1 MPVASQNLLPAV
13 SIIGKSEFLMANP
26 DLASGSRSIIDEL
39 NARRERRAPSPAM
52 EELNRTL
59 ASLEKR
65 LMDLEQDDAPDM
77 RNILRSERQPVRH
90 PDETVTGLAEI
101 AENLRRMRGSH
112 EEPQQNYASSAEVSR
127 ASREMTRIQ
136 RAASEEGFSQRMS
149 DDFDRISD
157 SVRLLADRSSEA
169 NAQAL
174 RRQLEELNRT
184 VQSLAREETL
194 HRLNNRWD
202 RFDAR
207 FEAFEQRHNA
217 VDPALDAIGSRL
229 EQVRDAIGTL
239 PQSNRLSAIEDRI
252 GQLASS
258 IEESLSPQH
267 VSSLEQNRL
276 QQIDERLDEISR
288 AIIATSRAQRPDQDG
303 ARRLE
308 RIENRLAEL
317 AEQLATSA
325 TQQNSDTLYRKLG
338 ELSSRID
345 GLSGGSALPD
355 GVIDQLAH
363 QINLLANQVGKVME
377 NLSQSDYHAVEA
389 RLEAI
394 GEKLE
399 AAERRA
405 EEPHPSV
412 LDTIDRRFAE
422 LTERLDT
429 QYATQHV
436 DNSAIHT
443 LEGRLDD
450 LSQQIS
456 LGLLQA
462 PTYEGPGLDMKA
474 IRSLEDQIANIAHHL
489 AQPVAEIAELK
500 PRLDSIERSIASNRE
515 TVLDAAR
522 EAAES
527 AVARVLQHGSHGDSV
542 IARQL
547 ADDMKSLEALAR
559 NSDERNGKTFE
570 TVHDTLV
577 KIVDR
582 LARLEQ
588 DVAGKSDT
596 PDAESP
602 VFTSPNAGSP
612 RPSTPRSPAAAA
624 AEAAFATVQSEAGPA
639 DMQLAESAGKSSLFG
654 GFAKAIRG
662 RRADKSVGKSDETL
676 EASAFDTTLD
686 APAFESDLAAIEP
699 ITREEPELE
708 TIPSPRPQGEGM
720 PDLNSIMKRVREER
734 RQRENAA
741 DAALAANGK
750 VDFITAARRAAQ
762 LAAAESEQLQKG
774 ATKRTG
780 KKKSSVGDMIQR
792 QRKPILMAIGAV
804 MIAMAGLQ
812 IGSAF
817 LNRDEPVETAID
829 TVPPQIDTTATENT
843 SAPADEIAAKIAS
856 DTTPALEPSAPAAV
870 PPVTE
875 PHSEKVVQEET
886 PAPAD
891 EQQAAVEIPT
901 QVEQP
906 AATIANPVKP
916 VETAASAEPAAQP
929 QTAIPP
935 VPEEAGPAALREAA
949 AKGDARALFEVG
961 NRYMEGRGVA
971 ADFAK
976 AAKWYEI
983 SAGQGFAPAQYRLGN
998 FNEKGLGMPRDLE
1011 KAKTWYQLSAQQGNA
1026 SAMHNLAVLF
1036 ATGANGNP
1044 DNASAVRWFTD
1055 AAELGVKDSQFNLG
1069 ILAAKGLGMPV
1080 NLEESYKWFSLAANA
1095 GDKDAADKR
1104 DQIAKAM
1111 KPEQLERAKDLV
1123 KLWKA
1128 KPLDQATNSID
1139 VPDAWAENK
1148 PLTTGS
1154 VDMKKA
1160 VRNIQL
1166 ILQKNGYD
1174 VGTADG
1180 LMGGKTRAAIAAFQ
1194 KANGQTP
1201 TGDVDQKLVQLLLEK
1216 NK

>member
-1 MPVASQNLLPAV
+1 MPVALAKFAPAV

-39 NARRERRAPSPAM
+39 NARRERRAPSTAM

-65 LMDLEQDDAPDM
+65 LKDLEQDDAPDL
-77 RNILRSERQPVRH
+77 RNVLRSERQPARH
-90 PDETVTGLAEI
+90 QDETVTGLAEI
-101 AENLRRMRGSH
+101 AENLRRMRESH
-112 EEPQQNYASSAEVSR
+112 EEPLPYASNVEVSR
-127 ASREMTRIQ
+127 ASREMTRLQ
-136 RAASEEGFSQRMS
+136 RAASEEGFSQRVS
-149 DDFDRISD
+149 DDFERISD
-157 SVRLLADRSSEA
+157 SVRHLADRSSEA

-174 RRQLEELNRT
+174 RRQLDELNRT

-252 GQLASS
+252 GQLANS

-267 VSSLEQNRL
+267 AAALEQDRL

-308 RIENRLAEL
+308 RIEGRLAEL
-317 AEQLATSA
+317 AEQLAMSA
-325 TQQNSDTLYRKLG
+325 TQQNSDALYRKLA

-345 GLSGGSALPD
+345 GLSSGSALPD
-355 GVIDQLAH
+355 GVVDQLAH

-394 GEKLE
+394 GQKLE
-399 AAERRA
+399 AAERRSL
-405 EEPHPSV
+405 EPHPSV
-412 LDTIDRRFAE
+412 LDKIDRRFAE
-422 LTERLDT
+422 LTERLDA

-436 DNSAIHT
+436 DPSALHT
-443 LEGRLDD
+443 LEGRIDD

-462 PTYEGPGLDMKA
+462 PAYDGPGLDAKA
-474 IRSLEDQIANIAHHL
+474 IRSLEDQIANIAQHL

-500 PRLDSIERSIASNRE
+500 PRLESIERSIASNRE

-527 AVARVLQHGSHGDSV
+527 AVARVLQHGSHNDGA

-547 ADDMKSLEALAR
+547 AEDMKSLEALAR

-588 DVAGKSDT
+588 DVAGRSDSEKHT
-596 PDAESP
+596 FASSGPQ
-602 VFTSPNAGSP
+602 
-612 RPSTPRSPAAAA
+612 RPLAPRSPAAAA
-624 AEAAFATVQSEAGPA
+624 AEAAFATVQSEAGPVDPHA
-639 DMQLAESAGKSSLFG
+639 GEAAEKSSLFG
-654 GFAKAIRG
+654 GFAKALRG
-662 RRADKSVGKSDETL
+662 RRADKPAGKGNETL
-676 EASAFDTTLD
+676 EASAFDATLD
-686 APAFESDLAAIEP
+686 APAFDSELASVEA
-699 ITREEPELE
+699 ITRKEPELE
-708 TIPSPRPQGEGM
+708 RTLSPRPEGEGM

-734 RQRENAA
+734 RQREDAA
-741 DAALAANGK
+741 GAALAANGK

-774 ATKRTG
+774 AAKRTN
-780 KKKSSVGDMIQR
+780 KKKSSVGDIIQR

-829 TVPPQIDTTATENT
+829 TAPTQLDTAAADIAP
-843 SAPADEIAAKIAS
+843 APADEIAAKITSNATPTPEQTAE
-856 DTTPALEPSAPAAV
+856 TTPAATAPISEPRAEKAAQA
-870 PPVTE
+870 E
-875 PHSEKVVQEET
+875 N
-886 PAPAD
+886 
-891 EQQAAVEIPT
+891 QQAAVEIPA
-901 QVEQP
+901 QAEQP
-906 AATIANPVKP
+906 GAATSETTANPVET
-916 VETAASAEPAAQP
+916 VETAPAEPAAQSETP
-929 QTAIPP
+929 IPP

-949 AKGDARALFEVG
+949 AKGDARALFEIG

-998 FNEKGLGMPRDLE
+998 FNEKGLGMSRDLD

-1104 DQIAKAM
+1104 DQIAKAL
-1111 KPEQLERAKDLV
+1111 KPEQLERAKDMV

-1139 VPDAWAENK
+1139 VPDAWTENK
-1148 PLTTGS
+1148 PVTTGS

-1180 LMGGKTRAAIAAFQ
+1180 VMGGKTRTAIAAFQ
-1194 KANGQTP
+1194 KANGQKP

>member
-1 MPVASQNLLPAV
+1 MPVALAKFAPAV

-65 LMDLEQDDAPDM
+65 LKDLEQDGAPDM
-77 RNILRSERQPVRH
+77 RNILRSERQPARS

-101 AENLRRMRGSH
+101 AENLRRMRESH
-112 EEPQQNYASSAEVSR
+112 EEPQPYASNVEVSR
-127 ASREMTRIQ
+127 ASREMTRLQ
-136 RAASEEGFSQRMS
+136 RAASEEGLSQRVS
-149 DDFDRISD
+149 EDFERISD
-157 SVRLLADRSSEA
+157 SVRHLADRSSEA

-174 RRQLEELNRT
+174 RRQLDELNRT
-184 VQSLAREETL
+184 VQGLAREETL

-252 GQLASS
+252 SQLANS

-267 VSSLEQNRL
+267 AASLEQNRL

-308 RIENRLAEL
+308 RIEGRLAEL
-317 AEQLATSA
+317 ADQLATSA
-325 TQQNSDTLYRKLG
+325 TQQNSDALYRKLG

-345 GLSGGSALPD
+345 GLSSGSALPD

-394 GEKLE
+394 GQKLE
-399 AAERRA
+399 AAERRS
-405 EEPHPSV
+405 EEPHPLV
-412 LDTIDRRFAE
+412 LDKIDRRFAE
-422 LTERLDT
+422 LTERLDA

-436 DNSAIHT
+436 DTSALHT
-443 LEGRLDD
+443 LEGRIDD

-462 PTYEGPGLDMKA
+462 PAYDGPGLDVKA

-527 AVARVLQHGSHGDSV
+527 AVARVLQHGSHNDSV

-547 ADDMKSLEALAR
+547 AEDMKSLEALAR

-588 DVAGKSDT
+588 DVAGRSDGERL
-596 PDAESP
+596 P
-602 VFTSPNAGSP
+602 SPNSGSQ
-612 RPSTPRSPAAAA
+612 RPSATRSPAAAA
-624 AEAAFATVQSEAGPA
+624 AAAAFATVQSEAGPVDTRA
-639 DMQLAESAGKSSLFG
+639 DVTAEKSSLFG

-662 RRADKSVGKSDETL
+662 RRADKSAGKSDEVL
-676 EASAFDTTLD
+676 EASAFDATFDT
-686 APAFESDLAAIEP
+686 PAFDSELAAVEA
-699 ITREEPELE
+699 ITRKEPELE
-708 TIPSPRPQGEGM
+708 RPPSPRPEGEGM

-734 RQRENAA
+734 RQREDAA

-774 ATKRTG
+774 AAKRTN

-817 LNRDEPVETAID
+817 LNRDEPLETAID
-829 TVPPQIDTTATENT
+829 TAPAQIDTTAADTT
-843 SAPADEIAAKIAS
+843 PAPADEIAAKITA
-856 DTTPALEPSAPAAV
+856 DTTLAAQPSAEAAPVAPA
-870 PPVTE
+870 PITE
-875 PHSEKVVQEET
+875 PREEKAAQT
-886 PAPAD
+886 D
-891 EQQAAVEIPT
+891 EQQAAMDIPA

-906 AATIANPVKP
+906 AATATETAANPVQP
-916 VETAASAEPAAQP
+916 VETTAATEPAAQS
-929 QTAIPP
+929 QAAIPL

-976 AAKWYEI
+976 AAQWYEI

-998 FNEKGLGMPRDLE
+998 FNEKGLGMPRDLD

-1104 DQIAKAM
+1104 DQIAKAL
-1111 KPEQLERAKDLV
+1111 KPEQLERAKDMV

-1139 VPDAWAENK
+1139 VPDAWTEAK
-1148 PLTTGS
+1148 PVTTGS

-1174 VGTADG
+1174 IGTADG
-1180 LMGGKTRAAIAAFQ
+1180 VMGGKTRAAIAAFQ
-1194 KANGQTP
+1194 KANGQKP

>member
-1 MPVASQNLLPAV
+1 
-13 SIIGKSEFLMANP
+13 MANP

-52 EELNRTL
+52 EELNQTL

-65 LMDLEQDDAPDM
+65 LVDLEKDDTPDM
-77 RNILRSERQPVRH
+77 RDILRSERKPARH

-112 EEPQQNYASSAEVSR
+112 DAPQQAYASSAEVSR
-127 ASREMTRIQ
+127 ASREMTRLQ
-136 RAASEEGFSQRMS
+136 RAASEEGFTQRMS
-149 DDFDRISD
+149 DDFERISD
-157 SVRLLADRSSEA
+157 SVHLLAERSSEA

-202 RFDAR
+202 QFDAR

-217 VDPALDAIGSRL
+217 GDPALDAIGARL

-252 GQLASS
+252 GQLANS

-267 VSSLEQNRL
+267 ASSLEQGRL
-276 QQIDERLDEISR
+276 QQIDERLNEISR

-308 RIENRLAEL
+308 RIESRLAEL
-317 AEQLATSA
+317 AEQLAASA

-345 GLSGGSALPD
+345 GLSSNSAMPD

-377 NLSQSDYHAVEA
+377 NLSQSDYQAVEA

-405 EEPHPSV
+405 EEPHPAV
-412 LDTIDRRFAE
+412 LDKIDRRFAE
-422 LTERLDT
+422 LTQRLDT

-436 DNSAIHT
+436 DSSAIHS

-462 PTYEGPGLDMKA
+462 PAYEGPGLDMKA

-588 DVAGKSDT
+588 DVVGKPDT
-596 PDAESP
+596 PDTERQQ
-602 VFTSPNAGSP
+602 VFTSPNSGSS
-612 RPSTPRSPAAAA
+612 RPSAPRSPAAAA
-624 AEAAFATVQSEAGPA
+624 AEAAFATVQSETGPVNMQAGDA
-639 DMQLAESAGKSSLFG
+639 AGKSSLFG

-662 RRADKSVGKSDETL
+662 RRADKSAGKNDETL
-676 EASAFDTTLD
+676 EASAFDATLD

-699 ITREEPELE
+699 ITHEEPELE
-708 TIPSPRPQGEGM
+708 RTPSPRPQGEGM

-734 RQRENAA
+734 RQREDAA

-762 LAAAESEQLQKG
+762 LAAAEAEQLQKG
-774 ATKRTG
+774 ATKRSG

-817 LNRDEPVETAID
+817 LNRDEPVDMAID
-829 TVPPQIDTTATENT
+829 TVPPQIDTTVTDNPA
-843 SAPADEIAAKIAS
+843 APTDEIAAKIAS
-856 DTTPALEPSAPAAV
+856 DTTPASPQSAEIAPATTT
-870 PPVTE
+870 PITE
-875 PHSEKVVQEET
+875 PRAENVAQEPIT
-886 PAPAD
+886 AQAN
-891 EQQAAVEIPT
+891 EQQATVEIPT
-901 QVEQP
+901 QIEPQ
-906 AATIANPVKP
+906 AGSAEATTNP
-916 VETAASAEPAAQP
+916 VETATSTDPTTQTQAS
-929 QTAIPP
+929 IPL
-935 VPEEAGPAALREAA
+935 VPEEAGPVALREAA
-949 AKGDARALFEVG
+949 AKGDSRALFEVG

-983 SAGQGFAPAQYRLGN
+983 SASQGFAPAQYRLGN
-998 FNEKGLGMPRDLE
+998 FNEKGLGMPRDLD

-1044 DNASAVRWFTD
+1044 DNTSAVRWFTD

-1069 ILAAKGLGMPV
+1069 ILAAKGLGMPA
-1080 NLEESYKWFSLAANA
+1080 NLEESYKWFSLAANT

-1104 DQIAKAM
+1104 DQIAKAL
-1111 KPEQLERAKDLV
+1111 KPEQLEHAKDTV

-1160 VRNIQL
+1160 VHNIQL

-1174 VGTADG
+1174 VGSADG

>member
-1 MPVASQNLLPAV
+1 
-13 SIIGKSEFLMANP
+13 MANP

-77 RNILRSERQPVRH
+77 RNILRSERQPARQA
-90 PDETVTGLAEI
+90 DETVTGLAEI
-101 AENLRRMRGSH
+101 AENLRRMRGGQDEH
-112 EEPQQNYASSAEVSR
+112 QQNYASSAEVSR
-127 ASREMTRIQ
+127 ASREMTRLQ
-136 RAASEEGFSQRMS
+136 RAASEEGFSQRVS
-149 DDFDRISD
+149 DDFERLND
-157 SVRLLADRSSEA
+157 SVRLLAERSSEA

-258 IEESLSPQH
+258 IEESLNPQH
-267 VSSLEQNRL
+267 ASSLEQGRL

-288 AIIATSRAQRPDQDG
+288 AIIATGRVQRPDQDG
-303 ARRLE
+303 GRRLE
-308 RIENRLAEL
+308 RIESRLADL
-317 AEQLATSA
+317 AEQLAASA

-345 GLSGGSALPD
+345 GLASGSALPD
-355 GVIDQLAH
+355 GIIDQLAH
-363 QINLLANQVGKVME
+363 QINLLASQVGKVME

-412 LDTIDRRFAE
+412 LEKIDRRFAE

-436 DNSAIHT
+436 DTSALHT
-443 LEGRLDD
+443 LEGRIDD

-462 PTYEGPGLDMKA
+462 PSYDGPGLDMKA

-527 AVARVLQHGSHGDSV
+527 AVARVLQHGSHNDGA

-547 ADDMKSLEALAR
+547 AEDMKSLEALAR

-582 LARLEQ
+582 LAKLEQ
-588 DVAGKSDT
+588 DVAGRPDA
-596 PDAESP
+596 PDAEKPTFKGLNS
-602 VFTSPNAGSP
+602 GSP
-612 RPSTPRSPAAAA
+612 RLSTPRSPAAAA
-624 AEAAFATVQSEAGPA
+624 AEAAFATVQDDAGPA
-639 DMQLAESAGKSSLFG
+639 NTRADNVSAKSSLFG

-662 RRADKSVGKSDETL
+662 RRAEKSAGKDGETL
-676 EASAFDTTLD
+676 ESMALDATLD

-699 ITREEPELE
+699 VTREEPELE
-708 TIPSPRPQGEGM
+708 RASSLRPRGEGM

-734 RQRENAA
+734 RQREDAA

-774 ATKRTG
+774 AAKRTNN
-780 KKKSSVGDMIQR
+780 KKSSISEMIQR

-817 LNRDEPVETAID
+817 LNRDEPMETAID
-829 TVPPQIDTTATENT
+829 TASPQIDTTAVDKTPP
-843 SAPADEIAAKIAS
+843 PADEIATKIAA
-856 DTTPALEPSAPAAV
+856 DAAPAPQQSAG
-870 PPVTE
+870 
-875 PHSEKVVQEET
+875 
-886 PAPAD
+886 PAPTAVAPAPVD

-901 QVEQP
+901 RIEQQ
-906 AATIANPVKP
+906 AATAANPVKP
-916 VETAASAEPAAQP
+916 VETAPAEPAAQSQP
-929 QTAIPP
+929 TIPP

-949 AKGDARALFEVG
+949 AKGDARALFEIG

-1104 DQIAKAM
+1104 DQIAKAL

-1139 VPDAWAENK
+1139 VPDAWTETK
-1148 PLTTGS
+1148 PVTTGS

-1180 LMGGKTRAAIAAFQ
+1180 VMGGKTRTAIAAFQ
-1194 KANGQTP
+1194 KANGQAP

>member
-1 MPVASQNLLPAV
+1 
-13 SIIGKSEFLMANP
+13 MANP
-26 DLASGSRSIIDEL
+26 DMASGSRSIIDEL
-39 NARRERRAPSPAM
+39 NAHRERRAPSPAM

-65 LMDLEQDDAPDM
+65 LMDLEEQDNAPDM
-77 RNILRSERQPVRH
+77 RDILRSGRQPDRYSAPVRH
-90 PDETVTGLAEI
+90 HEETATGLAEI
-101 AENLRRMRGSH
+101 AENLRQMRESS
-112 EEPQQNYASSAEVSR
+112 ERSQPSYASSAEIGR
-127 ASREMTRIQ
+127 ASREMSRLQ
-136 RAASEEGFSQRMS
+136 RTVSEEGFSPQMS
-149 DDFDRISD
+149 DDFERINN
-157 SVRLLADRSSEA
+157 SVRFLAERSSEA

-174 RRQLEELNRT
+174 RQQLEELNRT
-184 VQSLAREETL
+184 VQGLAREETL
-194 HRLNNRWD
+194 NRLNNRWD

-207 FEAFEQRHNA
+207 FDVFEQRHNA

-229 EQVRDAIGTL
+229 EQVRDAIDTL
-239 PQSNRLSAIEDRI
+239 PQSNRLSAIEERI
-252 GQLASS
+252 GQLAKS
-258 IEESLSPQH
+258 IKASLSSQQA
-267 VSSLEQNRL
+267 SSFEEGRM

-288 AIIATSRAQRPDQDG
+288 AIIATGRAQRPDQDG
-303 ARRLE
+303 IRRLE
-308 RIENRLAEL
+308 RIERRLAEL
-317 AEQLATSA
+317 AEQLATS
-325 TQQNSDTLYRKLG
+325 TVQQNSDALYRKLG
-338 ELSSRID
+338 ELSARID
-345 GLSGGSALPD
+345 GLSNGSSLPD
-355 GVIDQLAH
+355 GIVEQLAQ

-377 NLSQSDYHAVEA
+377 NLSQSDYHTVEM
-389 RLEAI
+389 RLDAI

-412 LDTIDRRFAE
+412 LDKIDRRFAE
-422 LTERLDT
+422 LTERLDS
-429 QYATQHV
+429 QYAARHV
-436 DNSAIHT
+436 DNDTIHT

-462 PTYEGPGLDMKA
+462 PVHEIPALDMKA
-474 IRSLEDQIANIAHHL
+474 IRNLEDQIANIAHHL
-489 AQPVAEIAELK
+489 TQPAAEIAELK
-500 PRLDSIERSIASNRE
+500 PRLDSIERSISSNRE

-527 AVARVLQHGSHGDSV
+527 AVARMLEHGSHGDSV

-547 ADDMKSLEALAR
+547 AEDIKSLEALAR

-582 LARLEQ
+582 LAKLEQ
-588 DVAGKSDT
+588 NVTGRSDG
-596 PDAESP
+596 PDTENP
-602 VFTSPNAGSP
+602 TSPRQNSGSS
-612 RPSTPRSPAAAA
+612 RPSTPRSPATAA

-639 DMQLAESAGKSSLFG
+639 GRPNGDAVGRTSLFG

-662 RRADKSVGKSDETL
+662 RRTDKSADRNSETI
-676 EASAFDTTLD
+676 EARALDANFDT
-686 APAFESDLAAIEP
+686 PAFESDLATVEP
-699 ITREEPELE
+699 LTREEPRLE
-708 TIPSPRPQGEGM
+708 KMPSPRPTGDGM
-720 PDLNSIMKRVREER
+720 PDLNSIMRRVREER
-734 RQRENAA
+734 RQREDAA

-750 VDFITAARRAAQ
+750 MDFITAARRAAQ

-774 ATKRTG
+774 AAKQTG
-780 KKKSSVGDMIQR
+780 KNKSSVGDTIQR

-817 LNRDEPVETAID
+817 LNRDEPAETAID
-829 TVPPQIDTTATENT
+829 AAQPQVDTTTAADN
-843 SAPADEIAAKIAS
+843 APAPSDEIAAKIAS
-856 DTTPALEPSAPAAV
+856 DTTPVLQPS
-870 PPVTE
+870 
-875 PHSEKVVQEET
+875 
-886 PAPAD
+886 PAPA
-891 EQQAAVEIPT
+891 EATPITELRAERARREETQAQNQQRPIEIPT
-901 QVEQP
+901 QI
-906 AATIANPVKP
+906 AAQAETTANPV
-916 VETAASAEPAAQP
+916 ETPAQP
-929 QTAIPP
+929 QATIPP

-949 AKGDARALFEVG
+949 AKGDARALFEIG
-961 NRYMEGRGVA
+961 NRYMEGRGIT

-983 SAGQGFAPAQYRLGN
+983 SAAQGFAPAQYRLGN

-1036 ATGANGNP
+1036 ATGANGTP

-1104 DQIAKAM
+1104 DQIAQALQPK
-1111 KPEQLERAKDLV
+1111 QLERAQNLV
-1123 KLWKA
+1123 KLWKV
-1128 KPLDQATNSID
+1128 KPLNPAANSID
-1139 VPDAWAENK
+1139 VPDAWTENK

-1166 ILQKNGYD
+1166 ILQKNGYN
-1174 VGTADG
+1174 VGAADG
-1180 LMGGKTRAAIAAFQ
+1180 LMGSKTRAAIAAFQ
-1194 KANGQTP
+1194 KANGLTP
-1201 TGDVDQKLVQLLLEK
+1201 TGTVDQKLVQLLLK
-1216 NK
+1216 KKK

>member
-1 MPVASQNLLPAV
+1 
-13 SIIGKSEFLMANP
+13 MANP
-26 DLASGSRSIIDEL
+26 DLASGSRSIIDDL

-77 RNILRSERQPVRH
+77 RDILRSQRQPARY

-112 EEPQQNYASSAEVSR
+112 EEAQQPYASSAEVSR
-127 ASREMTRIQ
+127 ASREMTRLQ

-149 DDFDRISD
+149 DDFERIND

-207 FEAFEQRHNA
+207 FEAFEQRHNS

-252 GQLASS
+252 GQLANS

-345 GLSGGSALPD
+345 GLSDGSALPD
-355 GVIDQLAH
+355 GIIDQLAH

-377 NLSQSDYHAVEA
+377 NLSQSDYQAVEA

-422 LTERLDT
+422 LTQRLDT

-547 ADDMKSLEALAR
+547 AEDMKSLEALAR

-582 LARLEQ
+582 LAKLEQ
-588 DVAGKSDT
+588 DVSGRSDT
-596 PDAESP
+596 PDTEKP
-602 VFTSPNAGSP
+602 VFTSPNSGSS
-612 RPSTPRSPAAAA
+612 RPSAPRSPAAAA
-624 AEAAFATVQSEAGPA
+624 AEAAFATVQSETGPA
-639 DMQLAESAGKSSLFG
+639 DMKTAGSAGKSSIFG

-662 RRADKSVGKSDETL
+662 RRTDKPASRDGETL
-676 EASAFDTTLD
+676 ETSAFDATLD
-686 APAFESDLAAIEP
+686 APAFQSDLAAIEP
-699 ITREEPELE
+699 ITREAPELE
-708 TIPSPRPQGEGM
+708 TTPSPRPQGEGM

-734 RQRENAA
+734 RQREDAA

-780 KKKSSVGDMIQR
+780 KKKSSVGDLIQR

-829 TVPPQIDTTATENT
+829 TVPPQIDTTADENT
-843 SAPADEIAAKIAS
+843 SAPADEIATKIAS
-856 DTTPALEPSAPAAV
+856 DTTPALEQPADTT
-870 PPVTE
+870 PGITE
-875 PHSEKVVQEET
+875 PRAEKIAQEET
-886 PAPAD
+886 QAPENEQPAT
-891 EQQAAVEIPT
+891 VEIPT
-901 QVEQP
+901 QIEQP
-906 AATIANPVKP
+906 AATAVNPVKP
-916 VETAASAEPAAQP
+916 VETAVPTETVAPSQA
-929 QTAIPP
+929 AIPP

-949 AKGDARALFEVG
+949 AKGDARALFEIG

-1104 DQIAKAM
+1104 DQIAKAL

-1180 LMGGKTRAAIAAFQ
+1180 VMGGKTRAAIAAFQ

>member
-1 MPVASQNLLPAV
+1 M
-13 SIIGKSEFLMANP
+13 
-26 DLASGSRSIIDEL
+26 
-39 NARRERRAPSPAM
+39 
-52 EELNRTL
+52 
-59 ASLEKR
+59 
-65 LMDLEQDDAPDM
+65 
-77 RNILRSERQPVRH
+77 
-90 PDETVTGLAEI
+90 
-101 AENLRRMRGSH
+101 
-112 EEPQQNYASSAEVSR
+112 
-127 ASREMTRIQ
+127 
-136 RAASEEGFSQRMS
+136 
-149 DDFDRISD
+149 
-157 SVRLLADRSSEA
+157 
-169 NAQAL
+169 
-174 RRQLEELNRT
+174 
-184 VQSLAREETL
+184 
-194 HRLNNRWD
+194 
-202 RFDAR
+202 
-207 FEAFEQRHNA
+207 
-217 VDPALDAIGSRL
+217 
-229 EQVRDAIGTL
+229 GTL

-252 GQLASS
+252 GQLANS

-267 VSSLEQNRL
+267 ASSLDQSRL

-288 AIIATSRAQRPDQDG
+288 AIIATSRAQRPDQDS

-308 RIENRLAEL
+308 RIESRLAEL

-345 GLSGGSALPD
+345 GLSSGSALPE

-377 NLSQSDYHAVEA
+377 NLNQSDYHAVEA

-394 GEKLE
+394 GEKLD
-399 AAERRA
+399 AAERRVA
-405 EEPHPSV
+405 EPHPSV
-412 LDTIDRRFAE
+412 LDKIDRRFAE
-422 LTERLDT
+422 LTERLDA

-462 PTYEGPGLDMKA
+462 PTYDGPGLDVKA

-547 ADDMKSLEALAR
+547 AEDMKSLEALAR

-596 PDAESP
+596 SDTEKPA
-602 VFTSPNAGSP
+602 FTSPNAGSP
-612 RPSTPRSPAAAA
+612 RPSAPRSPAAAA

-639 DMQLAESAGKSSLFG
+639 DTQAGDLTGKSSLFG

-662 RRADKSVGKSDETL
+662 RRADKSVGKNDETL
-676 EASAFDTTLD
+676 EASAFDATLD

-708 TIPSPRPQGEGM
+708 TTPSPRPQGEGM

-734 RQRENAA
+734 RQREDAA
-741 DAALAANGK
+741 DLALAANGK

-829 TVPPQIDTTATENT
+829 TVPPQIDTTATDNT
-843 SAPADEIAAKIAS
+843 PAPADEIAAKIAS
-856 DTTPALEPSAPAAV
+856 DTTPALEQSAETTPAIA
-870 PPVTE
+870 E
-875 PHSEKVVQEET
+875 PRAEKVAQEEIPE
-886 PAPAD
+886 PAN

-901 QVEQP
+901 EVEQP

-916 VETAASAEPAAQP
+916 VETAASAEPAAKP
-929 QTAIPP
+929 QAAIPP

-998 FNEKGLGMPRDLE
+998 FNEKGLGMARDLE

-1069 ILAAKGLGMPV
+1069 ILAAKGLGMPG

-1104 DQIAKAM
+1104 DQIAKAL

-1139 VPDAWAENK
+1139 VPEAWTESK

>member
-1 MPVASQNLLPAV
+1 
-13 SIIGKSEFLMANP
+13 MANP

-59 ASLEKR
+59 ANLEKR
-65 LMDLEQDDAPDM
+65 LMDLEQDDTPDV
-77 RNILRSERQPVRH
+77 RDILRSERELTRYAAPARH

-101 AENLRRMRGSH
+101 AENLRRMQASH
-112 EEPQQNYASSAEVSR
+112 EEPQPSYASSAEVSR
-127 ASREMTRIQ
+127 ASREMTRLQ
-136 RAASEEGFSQRMS
+136 RAASEQGFSQQMS
-149 DDFDRISD
+149 DDFERIND
-157 SVRLLADRSSEA
+157 SVRLLAERSSEA

-194 HRLNNRWD
+194 DRLNNRWD

-252 GQLASS
+252 SQLANS

-267 VSSLEQNRL
+267 ASSLEQSRL

-308 RIENRLAEL
+308 RIESRLAEL

-345 GLSGGSALPD
+345 GLSSGSTLPD

-436 DNSAIHT
+436 DNSAIHS

-462 PTYEGPGLDMKA
+462 PTYDGPGLDMKA

-547 ADDMKSLEALAR
+547 AEDMKSLEALAR

-596 PDAESP
+596 PDSDKQQI
-602 VFTSPNAGSP
+602 FTSPNSGPNSGQNSGSP
-612 RPSTPRSPAAAA
+612 RLSTPRSPAAAA

-639 DMQLAESAGKSSLFG
+639 DTQTHGATGKSSLFG

-662 RRADKSVGKSDETL
+662 RRADRSLGKDGETM
-676 EASAFDTTLD
+676 EARAVDATLD
-686 APAFESDLAAIEP
+686 APSFETDLAAIEP

-708 TIPSPRPQGEGM
+708 RNSSPRPHGEGM

-734 RQRENAA
+734 RQREDAA

-780 KKKSSVGDMIQR
+780 KKKSSVGDMVQR

-817 LNRDEPVETAID
+817 LNRDEPTETAID
-829 TVPPQIDTTATENT
+829 TVPPQVDTTAADTT
-843 SAPADEIAAKIAS
+843 SAPVDEIPAKIAS
-856 DTTPALEPSAPAAV
+856 DTTPVPQQSAETASAA
-870 PPVTE
+870 PTPITE
-875 PHSEKVVQEET
+875 PRAEKVAQEET
-886 PAPAD
+886 PTQAQD
-891 EQQAAVEIPT
+891 QQTPVEIPT
-901 QVEQP
+901 QIESQ
-906 AATIANPVKP
+906 ATPT
-916 VETAASAEPAAQP
+916 ETSASTEPAAQS
-929 QTAIPP
+929 QAAIPP

-949 AKGDARALFEVG
+949 AKGDARALFEIG

-976 AAKWYEI
+976 AAKWYEV
-983 SAGQGFAPAQYRLGN
+983 SGGQGFAPAQYRLGN

-1104 DQIAKAM
+1104 DQIAKAL
-1111 KPEQLERAKDLV
+1111 KPEQLERAKDMV

-1139 VPDAWAENK
+1139 VPDAWTENK

-1174 VGTADG
+1174 VGTPDG
-1180 LMGGKTRAAIAAFQ
+1180 VMGGKTRAAIAAFQ

>member
-1 MPVASQNLLPAV
+1 
-13 SIIGKSEFLMANP
+13 MANP

-77 RNILRSERQPVRH
+77 RDILRSERQPARQA
-90 PDETVTGLAEI
+90 DETVTGLAEI
-101 AENLRRMRGSH
+101 AENLRRMRGSQ
-112 EEPQQNYASSAEVSR
+112 EEHQQNYASSAEVSR
-127 ASREMTRIQ
+127 ASREMTRLK
-136 RAASEEGFSQRMS
+136 RAASEEGFSQRVS
-149 DDFDRISD
+149 DDFERLND
-157 SVRLLADRSSEA
+157 SVRLLAERSSEA

-258 IEESLSPQH
+258 IEESLNPQH
-267 VSSLEQNRL
+267 ASSLEQGRL

-288 AIIATSRAQRPDQDG
+288 AIIATGRAQRPDQDG
-303 ARRLE
+303 GRRLE
-308 RIENRLAEL
+308 RIESRLADL
-317 AEQLATSA
+317 ADQLAASA

-345 GLSGGSALPD
+345 GLASGSALPD

-363 QINLLANQVGKVME
+363 QINLLASQVGKVME

-412 LDTIDRRFAE
+412 LEKIDRRFAE

-436 DNSAIHT
+436 DTSALHT
-443 LEGRLDD
+443 LEGRIDD

-462 PTYEGPGLDMKA
+462 PSYDGPGLDMKA

-527 AVARVLQHGSHGDSV
+527 AVARVLQHGSHNDGA

-547 ADDMKSLEALAR
+547 AEDMKSLEALAR

-588 DVAGKSDT
+588 DVAGRSDA
-596 PDAESP
+596 PDAEKP
-602 VFTSPNAGSP
+602 IFKGPNSGSP
-612 RPSTPRSPAAAA
+612 RLSTPRSPAAAA
-624 AEAAFATVQSEAGPA
+624 AEAAFATVQTEAGPA
-639 DMQLAESAGKSSLFG
+639 NTRADDASAKSSLFG

-662 RRADKSVGKSDETL
+662 RRAEKSAGKDGETL
-676 EASAFDTTLD
+676 ESMALDATLD
-686 APAFESDLAAIEP
+686 TPAFESDLAAIEP
-699 ITREEPELE
+699 VTRDEAELE
-708 TIPSPRPQGEGM
+708 RASSLRPRGEGM

-734 RQRENAA
+734 RQREDAA

-774 ATKRTG
+774 AAKRTNN
-780 KKKSSVGDMIQR
+780 KKSSVGEMIQR

-817 LNRDEPVETAID
+817 LNRDEPMETAID
-829 TVPPQIDTTATENT
+829 TASPQIDT
-843 SAPADEIAAKIAS
+843 SAVDK
-856 DTTPALEPSAPAAV
+856 TPP
-870 PPVTE
+870 
-875 PHSEKVVQEET
+875 
-886 PAPAD
+886 PAD

-901 QVEQP
+901 RIEQP
-906 AATIANPVKP
+906 TATAANPVKP
-916 VETAASAEPAAQP
+916 VETAPAEPAAQSQP
-929 QTAIPP
+929 TIPP
-935 VPEEAGPAALREAA
+935 VPKEAGPAALREAA
-949 AKGDARALFEVG
+949 AKGDARALFEIG

-976 AAKWYEI
+976 AANWYEI

-1104 DQIAKAM
+1104 DQIAKAL

-1139 VPDAWAENK
+1139 VPDAWTETK
-1148 PLTTGS
+1148 PVTTGS

-1180 LMGGKTRAAIAAFQ
+1180 VMGGKTRTAIAAFQ
-1194 KANGQTP
+1194 KANGQAP

>member
-1 MPVASQNLLPAV
+1 MSVALLNLLPAV

-65 LMDLEQDDAPDM
+65 LKDLEQDDTPDM
-77 RNILRSERQPVRH
+77 RDILRSQRQPERH
-90 PDETVTGLAEI
+90 AEETVTGLAEI
-101 AENLRRMRGSH
+101 AENLRRMRGDH
-112 EEPQQNYASSAEVSR
+112 EEPQQNYASSSEVSR
-127 ASREMTRIQ
+127 ASREMARLH

-149 DDFDRISD
+149 NDFDRISD

-169 NAQAL
+169 NALAL
-174 RRQLEELNRT
+174 RRQLDELNRT
-184 VQSLAREETL
+184 VQGLAREETL
-194 HRLNNRWD
+194 HRLDNRWN

-217 VDPALDAIGSRL
+217 FDPALDAIGSRL

-239 PQSNRLSAIEDRI
+239 PQSSRLSAIEDRI
-252 GQLASS
+252 GQLANS
-258 IEESLSPQH
+258 IEESLNPQH
-267 VSSLEQNRL
+267 ASSLEQGRL

-288 AIIATSRAQRPDQDG
+288 AIIAASRAQRPDQDG

-308 RIENRLAEL
+308 RIESRLAEL

-325 TQQNSDTLYRKLG
+325 AQQNSETLYRKLG

-345 GLSGGSALPD
+345 GLSSGSALPD
-355 GVIDQLAH
+355 PVMDQLAH

-377 NLSQSDYHAVEA
+377 NLTQSDYHAVEA

-443 LEGRLDD
+443 LEDRLDD

-456 LGLLQA
+456 VGLLQA
-462 PTYEGPGLDMKA
+462 PTYEAPGLDMKA
-474 IRSLEDQIANIAHHL
+474 LRSLEDQIANIAHHL

-547 ADDMKSLEALAR
+547 AEDMKSLEALAR

-588 DVAGKSDT
+588 DVSGKSDS
-596 PDAESP
+596 EKQE
-602 VFTSPNAGSP
+602 VFTSPSSGSS
-612 RPSTPRSPAAAA
+612 RPSAPRSPAAAA
-624 AEAAFATVQSEAGPA
+624 AEAAFATVQGEAGPA
-639 DMQLAESAGKSSLFG
+639 DMQTARSASKSSLFG

-662 RRADKSVGKSDETL
+662 RRADKSDGKNDDAL
-676 EASAFDTTLD
+676 KASTFDTMLD
-686 APAFESDLAAIEP
+686 APAFESDLAAVEP
-699 ITREEPELE
+699 IINEEPEPE
-708 TIPSPRPQGEGM
+708 VTPSHRPLSEGM
-720 PDLNSIMKRVREER
+720 PDLNSIMRRVREER
-734 RQRENAA
+734 RQREDAA

-762 LAAAESEQLQKG
+762 LAAAESEQLRKG
-774 ATKRTG
+774 ATKHTG
-780 KKKSSVGDMIQR
+780 KKKTSVGDMIQR

-817 LNRDEPVETAID
+817 LNRDEP
-829 TVPPQIDTTATENT
+829 QIDSTTDNT
-843 SAPADEIAAKIAS
+843 VAPADEIAAKIAS
-856 DTTPALEPSAPAAV
+856 DTTPALEQSAESTLAI
-870 PPVTE
+870 TE
-875 PHSEKVVQEET
+875 PRAEKVAQEET
-886 PAPAD
+886 PPPAG
-891 EQQAAVEIPT
+891 EQEAAMEIPT
-901 QVEQP
+901 RVEQLAK
-906 AATIANPVKP
+906 AAVDPVKP
-916 VETAASAEPAAQP
+916 VETAASPEPAAQP
-929 QTAIPP
+929 EAAIPP
-935 VPEEAGPAALREAA
+935 IPEEAGPAALREAA

-1044 DNASAVRWFTD
+1044 DNSSAVRWFTD

-1104 DQIAKAM
+1104 DQIAKAL
-1111 KPEQLERAKDLV
+1111 KPEQLKRAKDMV
-1123 KLWKA
+1123 ELWKA
-1128 KPLDQATNSID
+1128 KPLDQASNSID
-1139 VPDAWAENK
+1139 VPDAWTENK

-1180 LMGGKTRAAIAAFQ
+1180 VMGSKTRAAISAFQ
-1194 KANGQTP
+1194 KANGQSP

>member
-1 MPVASQNLLPAV
+1 
-13 SIIGKSEFLMANP
+13 MANP
-26 DLASGSRSIIDEL
+26 DMASGSRSIIDDL
-39 NARRERRAPSPAM
+39 NARRERRASSPAM

-65 LMDLEQDDAPDM
+65 LMDLEHDSAPDV
-77 RNILRSERQPVRH
+77 RDILRSERHPVRH

-112 EEPQQNYASSAEVSR
+112 EEPQPHYASSAEVSR
-127 ASREMTRIQ
+127 ASREMTRLQ
-136 RAASEEGFSQRMS
+136 RAASEEGFSQQMS
-149 DDFDRISD
+149 DDFERIND
-157 SVRLLADRSSEA
+157 SVRLLAERSSEA

-252 GQLASS
+252 GQLANS

-267 VSSLEQNRL
+267 ASSLDQSRL

-288 AIIATSRAQRPDQDG
+288 AIIATSRAQRPDQDS

-308 RIENRLAEL
+308 RIESRLAEL

-345 GLSGGSALPD
+345 GLSSGSALPE

-377 NLSQSDYHAVEA
+377 NLNQSDYHVVEA

-399 AAERRA
+399 AAERRV

-412 LDTIDRRFAE
+412 LDKIDRRFAE
-422 LTERLDT
+422 LTERLDA

-462 PTYEGPGLDMKA
+462 PTYDGPGLDVKA

-547 ADDMKSLEALAR
+547 AEDMKSLEALAR

-596 PDAESP
+596 SDTEKPA
-602 VFTSPNAGSP
+602 FTSPNAGSP
-612 RPSTPRSPAAAA
+612 RPSAPRSPAAAA

-639 DMQLAESAGKSSLFG
+639 DMQAGDLTGKSSLFG

-662 RRADKSVGKSDETL
+662 RRADKSVGKNDETL
-676 EASAFDTTLD
+676 EASAFDATLD

-708 TIPSPRPQGEGM
+708 TTPSPRPQGEGM

-734 RQRENAA
+734 RQREDAA
-741 DAALAANGK
+741 DLALAANGK

-829 TVPPQIDTTATENT
+829 TVPPQIDTTATDNT
-843 SAPADEIAAKIAS
+843 PAPADEIAAKIAS
-856 DTTPALEPSAPAAV
+856 ETAPALEPSAPATV

-875 PHSEKVVQEET
+875 PRSEKVAQEEIPE
-886 PAPAD
+886 PAN

-901 QVEQP
+901 EVEQP

-916 VETAASAEPAAQP
+916 VETAASAEPAAKP
-929 QTAIPP
+929 QAAIPP

-998 FNEKGLGMPRDLE
+998 FNEKGLGMARDLE

-1080 NLEESYKWFSLAANA
+1080 NLEESYKFFSLAANA

-1104 DQIAKAM
+1104 DQIAKAL

-1139 VPDAWAENK
+1139 VPDAWTESK

-1201 TGDVDQKLVQLLLEK
+1201 TGDVDQQLVQLLLEK

>member
-1 MPVASQNLLPAV
+1 
-13 SIIGKSEFLMANP
+13 MANP
-26 DLASGSRSIIDEL
+26 DMASGSRSIIDDL
-39 NARRERRAPSPAM
+39 NAHRERRASSPAM

-65 LMDLEQDDAPDM
+65 LMDLEHDSAPDV
-77 RNILRSERQPVRH
+77 RDILRSERHPVRH

-112 EEPQQNYASSAEVSR
+112 EEPQPHYASSAEVSR
-127 ASREMTRIQ
+127 ASREMTRLQ
-136 RAASEEGFSQRMS
+136 RAASEEGFSQQMS
-149 DDFDRISD
+149 DDFERIND
-157 SVRLLADRSSEA
+157 SVRLLAERSSEA

-174 RRQLEELNRT
+174 RRQLEELHRT

-252 GQLASS
+252 GQLANS

-267 VSSLEQNRL
+267 ASSLDQSRL

-288 AIIATSRAQRPDQDG
+288 AIIATSRAQRPDQDS

-308 RIENRLAEL
+308 RIESRLAEL

-345 GLSGGSALPD
+345 GLSSGSALPE

-377 NLSQSDYHAVEA
+377 NLNQSDYHAVEA

-399 AAERRA
+399 AAERRV

-412 LDTIDRRFAE
+412 LDKIDRRFAE
-422 LTERLDT
+422 LTERLDA

-462 PTYEGPGLDMKA
+462 PTYDGPGLDVKA

-489 AQPVAEIAELK
+489 AQPVAELAELK

-547 ADDMKSLEALAR
+547 AEDMKSLEALAR

-596 PDAESP
+596 SDTEKSA
-602 VFTSPNAGSP
+602 FTSPNAGSP
-612 RPSTPRSPAAAA
+612 RPSAPRSPAAAA

-639 DMQLAESAGKSSLFG
+639 DMQAGDLTGKSSLFG

-662 RRADKSVGKSDETL
+662 RRADKSVGKNDETL
-676 EASAFDTTLD
+676 EASAFDATLD

-708 TIPSPRPQGEGM
+708 TTPSPRPQGEGM

-734 RQRENAA
+734 RQREDAA
-741 DAALAANGK
+741 DLALAANGK

-774 ATKRTG
+774 TTKRTG

-817 LNRDEPVETAID
+817 LNRDEPVEAALD
-829 TVPPQIDTTATENT
+829 TVPPQIDTTAADNT
-843 SAPADEIAAKIAS
+843 PAPADEIAAKIAS
-856 DTTPALEPSAPAAV
+856 DTTPALEQSAETT
-870 PPVTE
+870 PVIAE
-875 PHSEKVVQEET
+875 PRAEKIAQEEI
-886 PAPAD
+886 PKLAN

-901 QVEQP
+901 QIEQP
-906 AATIANPVKP
+906 AAATGTTVHPVAP
-916 VETAASAEPAAQP
+916 AETATSTEPAAQP
-929 QTAIPP
+929 QATIPS

-998 FNEKGLGMPRDLE
+998 FNEKGLGMARDLE

-1104 DQIAKAM
+1104 DQIAKAL

-1139 VPDAWAENK
+1139 VPDAWTESK

>member
-1 MPVASQNLLPAV
+1 
-13 SIIGKSEFLMANP
+13 MANP

-52 EELNRTL
+52 EELNRIL

-65 LMDLEQDDAPDM
+65 LMDLEQDDTPDV

-101 AENLRRMRGSH
+101 AENLRRMRASH
-112 EEPQQNYASSAEVSR
+112 EEPQQHYASSAEVSH
-127 ASREMTRIQ
+127 ASREMTRLQ

-149 DDFDRISD
+149 DDFERISD

-207 FEAFEQRHNA
+207 FEAFEQRHNT
-217 VDPALDAIGSRL
+217 VDPALNAIGSRL

-252 GQLASS
+252 GQLANS

-267 VSSLEQNRL
+267 ASSLEQSRL

-303 ARRLE
+303 VRRLE

-317 AEQLATSA
+317 AEQLAASA

-345 GLSGGSALPD
+345 GLSTGSALPD

-377 NLSQSDYHAVEA
+377 NLSQSDYQAVEA

-405 EEPHPSV
+405 EEPHPAV
-412 LDTIDRRFAE
+412 LDKIDRRFAE

-596 PDAESP
+596 PETENP

-612 RPSTPRSPAAAA
+612 RPSAPRSPAAAA
-624 AEAAFATVQSEAGPA
+624 AEAAFATVQSEAGPVNMQA
-639 DMQLAESAGKSSLFG
+639 GDMAGKSSIFG

-662 RRADKSVGKSDETL
+662 RRADTSAGKNDETL
-676 EASAFDTTLD
+676 EASVFDATLD
-686 APAFESDLAAIEP
+686 APAFENDLAAIEP

-708 TIPSPRPQGEGM
+708 RTPSPRPKGEGM

-734 RQRENAA
+734 RQREDAA

-762 LAAAESEQLQKG
+762 LAAAEAEQLQKG
-774 ATKRTG
+774 ATKRSG

-817 LNRDEPVETAID
+817 LNRDEPVDTAVD
-829 TVPPQIDTTATENT
+829 TVPPQIDTTVTDNPAT
-843 SAPADEIAAKIAS
+843 PADEIAAKIAS
-856 DTTPALEPSAPAAV
+856 DTTPALEQSAPATV

-875 PHSEKVVQEET
+875 PHSEKVAQEET

-891 EQQAAVEIPT
+891 EQQAAVEVPT

-906 AATIANPVKP
+906 AATVASPVKS
-916 VETAASAEPAAQP
+916 VETAASTEPAARP
-929 QTAIPP
+929 QAAIPP

-983 SAGQGFAPAQYRLGN
+983 SASQGFAPAQYRLGN
-998 FNEKGLGMPRDLE
+998 FNEKGLGMPRDLD

-1044 DNASAVRWFTD
+1044 DNTSAVRWFTD

-1069 ILAAKGLGMPV
+1069 ILAAKGLGMPA

-1104 DQIAKAM
+1104 DQIAKAL
-1111 KPEQLERAKDLV
+1111 KPEQLEHAQDTV

-1139 VPDAWAENK
+1139 VPDAWAESK

-1174 VGTADG
+1174 VGSADG
-1180 LMGGKTRAAIAAFQ
+1180 LMGGKTRTAIAAFQ

-1201 TGDVDQKLVQLLLEK
+1201 TGEVDQKLVQLLLEK

>member
-1 MPVASQNLLPAV
+1 MPVALAKFAPAV

-65 LMDLEQDDAPDM
+65 LMDLEQDGSPDM
-77 RNILRSERQPVRH
+77 RNILRSERQPARH
-90 PDETVTGLAEI
+90 ADETVTGLAEI

-112 EEPQQNYASSAEVSR
+112 EEPRPYASSVEVSH
-127 ASREMTRIQ
+127 ASREMARLQ
-136 RAASEEGFSQRMS
+136 RAASEEGFSQRVS
-149 DDFDRISD
+149 DDFERISD
-157 SVRLLADRSSEA
+157 SVRDLADRSSEA

-184 VQSLAREETL
+184 VRSLAREETL

-239 PQSNRLSAIEDRI
+239 PQSNRLSAIEERI
-252 GQLASS
+252 GQLANS

-267 VSSLEQNRL
+267 AASLEQNRL

-308 RIENRLAEL
+308 RIESRLAEL

-325 TQQNSDTLYRKLG
+325 TQQNSDALYRKLG

-394 GEKLE
+394 GQKLE

-412 LDTIDRRFAE
+412 LDKIDRRFAE
-422 LTERLDT
+422 LTERLDA

-436 DNSAIHT
+436 DTSALHT
-443 LEGRLDD
+443 LEGRIDD

-456 LGLLQA
+456 LGFLQA
-462 PTYEGPGLDMKA
+462 PTYDGPGLDVKA
-474 IRSLEDQIANIAHHL
+474 IRSLEDQIASIAHHL

-527 AVARVLQHGSHGDSV
+527 AVARVLQHGSHNDGA

-547 ADDMKSLEALAR
+547 AEDMKSLEALAR

-588 DVAGKSDT
+588 DVAGGSSGEKQTFASSHST
-596 PDAESP
+596 
-602 VFTSPNAGSP
+602 SP
-612 RPSTPRSPAAAA
+612 RPSAPRSPAAAA
-624 AEAAFATVQSEAGPA
+624 AAAAFATVQSETGSA
-639 DMQLAESAGKSSLFG
+639 DMRAGDAAEKSSLFG
-654 GFAKAIRG
+654 GFARAIRG
-662 RRADKSVGKSDETL
+662 RRTDKSAGKDSETL
-676 EASAFDTTLD
+676 EAGGFDATLD
-686 APAFESDLAAIEP
+686 APAFDSEFAAVEA
-699 ITREEPELE
+699 ITRKEPELE
-708 TIPSPRPQGEGM
+708 RPPSPRHEGEGM

-734 RQRENAA
+734 RQREDAA

-774 ATKRTG
+774 VAKRTN

-829 TVPPQIDTTATENT
+829 TAPAQIDTTAADVAP
-843 SAPADEIAAKIAS
+843 APADEIAAKIAS
-856 DTTPALEPSAPAAV
+856 DNTAAPEPVAETASAATAPI
-870 PPVTE
+870 TE
-875 PHSEKVVQEET
+875 PRAEKAAQ
-886 PAPAD
+886 AD
-891 EQQAAVEIPT
+891 EQQAAMEIPT
-901 QVEQP
+901 RIEQP
-906 AATIANPVKP
+906 AAAPTETAAQPVKP
-916 VETAASAEPAAQP
+916 VEAAASGEPVAQSETP
-929 QTAIPP
+929 IPP

-1104 DQIAKAM
+1104 DQIAKAL
-1111 KPEQLERAKDLV
+1111 KPEQLERAKDIV

-1139 VPDAWAENK
+1139 VPDAWTESK
-1148 PLTTGS
+1148 PVTTGS

-1174 VGTADG
+1174 VGSPDG

-1194 KANGQTP
+1194 KANGQKP
-1201 TGDVDQKLVQLLLEK
+1201 TGDVDQQLVQLLLEK

>member
-1 MPVASQNLLPAV
+1 
-13 SIIGKSEFLMANP
+13 MANP

-39 NARRERRAPSPAM
+39 NAHRERRAPSPAM

-65 LMDLEQDDAPDM
+65 LMDLEQDDTPQM
-77 RNILRSERQPVRH
+77 RDILRPAHQPVRH
-90 PDETVTGLAEI
+90 PDETVSGLAEI
-101 AENLRRMRGSH
+101 AENLRRMRGGH
-112 EEPQQNYASSAEVSR
+112 EEPQPSYASSAEVSR
-127 ASREMTRIQ
+127 ASREMTRLQ
-136 RAASEEGFSQRMS
+136 RAAREEGFSQEMS
-149 DDFDRISD
+149 DDFERISD
-157 SVRLLADRSSEA
+157 NVRLLAERSSEA

-174 RRQLEELNRT
+174 RRQLDTLNRT

-252 GQLASS
+252 GQLANS
-258 IEESLSPQH
+258 IEDALTPQH
-267 VSSLEQNRL
+267 ASSFEEGRL

-288 AIIATSRAQRPDQDG
+288 AIIATSRVQRPDQDG
-303 ARRLE
+303 GRRLE
-308 RIENRLAEL
+308 RIESRLAEL
-317 AEQLATSA
+317 AEQLAASA

-338 ELSSRID
+338 ELSARID
-345 GLSGGSALPD
+345 GLANGSALPD
-355 GVIDQLAH
+355 GVIDQLTQ

-405 EEPHPSV
+405 DEPHPSV
-412 LDTIDRRFAE
+412 LDKIDRRFAE

-429 QYATQHV
+429 QYAARHV
-436 DNSAIHT
+436 DSSTIHT
-443 LEGRLDD
+443 LEGRIDD

-462 PTYEGPGLDMKA
+462 PDHDGPGLDMKA

-547 ADDMKSLEALAR
+547 AEDMKSLEALAR
-559 NSDERNGKTFE
+559 NFDERNGKTFE

-588 DVAGKSDT
+588 DVAGRSDG
-596 PDAESP
+596 PDMEKP
-602 VFTSPNAGSP
+602 VFTSPNAGSS
-612 RPSTPRSPAAAA
+612 RPSAPRSPAAAA
-624 AEAAFATVQSEAGPA
+624 AEAALATVQSEAGPA
-639 DMQLAESAGKSSLFG
+639 DRQSGDAAGKSSLFG
-654 GFAKAIRG
+654 GLAKAVRG
-662 RRADKSVGKSDETL
+662 RRANKSAGKDGTTL
-676 EASAFDTTLD
+676 RSGAFDATLD

-699 ITREEPELE
+699 ITQEEPELE
-708 TIPSPRPQGEGM
+708 SAPSPRPHGEGM

-734 RQRENAA
+734 RQREDAA

-774 ATKRTG
+774 AAKRTG

-817 LNRDEPVETAID
+817 LNRDEAAETAID
-829 TVPPQIDTTATENT
+829 TA
-843 SAPADEIAAKIAS
+843 APADEIAARIAS
-856 DTTPALEPSAPAAV
+856 DTTPAPQQSAAPI
-870 PPVTE
+870 TE
-875 PHSEKVVQEET
+875 PRAEKVAQEE
-886 PAPAD
+886 AQD
-891 EQQAAVEIPT
+891 QQAAVEIPT
-901 QVEQP
+901 QIESQAAPAP
-906 AATIANPVKP
+906 AA
-916 VETAASAEPAAQP
+916 ASTEPAAP
-929 QTAIPP
+929 PSQTVVPP
-935 VPEEAGPAALREAA
+935 VPDEAGPAALREAA
-949 AKGDARALFEVG
+949 ARGDARALFEIG

-998 FNEKGLGMPRDLE
+998 FNEKGLGMPRDLD
-1011 KAKTWYQLSAQQGNA
+1011 KAKTWYQLAAQQGNA

-1036 ATGANGNP
+1036 ATGANGTP

-1104 DQIAKAM
+1104 DQIARAL
-1111 KPEQLERAKDLV
+1111 KPEQLERAQNTV

-1128 KPLDQATNSID
+1128 KPLDQAANSID
-1139 VPDAWAENK
+1139 VPDAWMENK
-1148 PLTTGS
+1148 PITTGS

-1180 LMGGKTRAAIAAFQ
+1180 MMGGKTRAAIAAFQ
-1194 KANGQTP
+1194 KANGQAP